1 MAKNKKDE
9 NPSTISSVEETLTRT
24 EQYLEENYK
33 TLLIGLAA
41 IVLLVGLGWL
51 AKIYLNKRNDE
62 AQSQMFQAEKYLE
75 IDSLK
80 LALNGDGNYLGFLDI
95 AKDYKFTNSGNLARY
110 CAGICYLHLG
120 NYNEAID
127 FLNKYSKKDKVIGSL
142 AIGAT
147 GDAYVELGN
156 LEKGVTKY
164 IEAAD
169 YAKNSF
175 NSPIFMMKAAEI
187 YESTGKYQE
196 ALNLYERIQNK
207 YPESTEGTTI
217 EKNIARVKLLIK

>member
-51 AKIYLNKRNDE
+51 AKIYLNKRNEE

-95 AKDYKFTNSGNLARY
+95 AKDYRFTNSANLARY

-156 LEKGVTKY
+156 LEKGVSKY

>member
-1 MAKNKKDE
+1 MAKNKKDI

-33 TLLIGLAA
+33 ILLIGLAA
-41 IVLLVGLGWL
+41 IVLLVGMGWL
-51 AKIYLNKRNDE
+51 GKLYLNKRNNE

-95 AKDYKFTNSGNLARY
+95 AKDYKFTNSGNLAKY
-110 CAGICYLHLG
+110 SAGICYLHLG

-156 LEKGVTKY
+156 LEKGVSKY

-169 YAKNSF
+169 FAKNSF
-175 NSPIFMMKAAEI
+175 NTPLFLMKAGEI
-187 YESTGKYQE
+187 YESTGKYRE
-196 ALNLYERIQNK
+196 ALKLYERIENQ

-217 EKNIARVKLLIK
+217 EKYIARVKLLIK